1 MACAERAMTEQP
13 PLGLE
18 AFMSL
23 SPAARGEAV
32 RDDARGALTALT
44 ALGDACERLAA
55 GSPKDAMRAGRAVEE
70 TARALGLGSAAAR
83 AGRALVAA
91 HAYLGELED
100 AIACAD
106 AAAEIAQASGDAVES
121 ARARVASMHALAKLG
136 RTDEAIARGAAARD
150 ALAAAGRMDLAARA
164 ELNLANV
171 HKIRG
176 ESAEA
181 LAALERALAGVAPED
196 RAARGTILN
205 TLGEALLQLDRLSEA
220 MRAFDD
226 ADAALDGLPL
236 ARTIVL
242 GNKADL
248 LARQG
253 RLGES
258 IAAFARAAEAAKG
271 VAPGHHARLLIEEAE
286 ALATLGAAREALAA
300 ASEALE
306 VASARGLRAEAA
318 RARLVR
324 ARTLAAAARFTDADG
339 EAMQALAISSE
350 IGDVRGR
357 RAATLMRAELAL
369 RAAEPARAHELAREA
384 SEDASPL
391 DRARARAIA
400 AEAHLLEGDARA
412 ARVAIDE
419 ATACTK
425 DLGVRTVEI
434 DLTTTAAACARALG
448 EHDESQRLLAAAVET
463 AEELRATIGAERHRS
478 SFTASRL
485 RVYEELAL
493 AELERGDRASLT
505 RAFATVE
512 RARSRQLL
520 ETILR
525 AVERTGAAA
534 GAPDDELARLRA
546 QLSELHARLARDGSD
561 GGADGVRRGIAPAL
575 LDAMRRTERAI
586 DDLVTARQA
595 MHAPAGGVSPL
606 LARVEEAAAVATR
619 LAHGDALIAYFRAG
633 DELMAFT
640 IFEGEIACSR
650 ALAFGGEVDELVEK
664 LLFQLRAPT
673 DGAAPDGSPVGSRAI
688 AWFSRAL
695 HDRVLAPILDER
707 PDIDARATRLVV
719 VPFGALHAL
728 PFALLSDGK
737 RHLIERFEI
746 QTAPSASIAC
756 PAAKTRSASG
766 GALVVGVADAA
777 APLIDAEVD
786 EIAAIAGA
794 RLLKGDAAT
803 RGALRGAAPSAAMI
817 HLACHGRFVPS
828 LPAASGLRLA
838 DGWLPIRDILDL
850 GLAADLVVLSGCET
864 GRHAV
869 DAGDELSGIARAFHA
884 AGARR
889 LVTTLWSVR
898 DRSAL
903 RLATRF
909 HRALEAGC
917 RPSRALRESTLALIA
932 ESAHP
937 SCWAPF
943 VLSGSI

>member
-1 MACAERAMTEQP
+1 MNGEQP
-13 PLGLE
+13 LDLAAFAALE
-18 AFMSL
+18 
-23 SPAARGEAV
+23 PNARSEAV
-32 RDDARGALTALT
+32 ARDGRGARAALA

-55 GSPKDAMRAGRAVEE
+55 GAPQEALRGGRAIEE
-70 TARALGLGSAAAR
+70 TACALGLGSAAAR
-83 AGRALVAA
+83 AGRAMVAA
-91 HAYLGELED
+91 HAYLGELDD

-106 AAAEIAQASGDAVES
+106 KAAEMAQAAGDEIEA
-121 ARARVASMHALAKLG
+121 ARARVASMHPLAKLG
-136 RTDEAIARGAAARD
+136 RTAEAIARGTSARD
-150 ALAAAGRMDLAARA
+150 ALVAAGRGDLAARA

-176 ESAEA
+176 DGPEA
-181 LAALERALAGVAPED
+181 IAALERALAGVAPED

-205 TLGEALLQLDRLSEA
+205 TLGEALLQLDRLSDA

-226 ADAALDGLPL
+226 ADALLEGLPL

-271 VAPGHHARLLIEEAE
+271 VAPGHHARLLIEAAE

-300 ASEALE
+300 ATEALA
-306 VASARGLRAEAA
+306 VASARALPAEAA

-324 ARTLAAAARFTDADG
+324 ARTLAAAARFDDADE
-339 EAMQALAISSE
+339 EAARALAVYAE
-350 IGDVRGR
+350 IGDARGR

-369 RAAEPARAHELAREA
+369 RAADPARARALAGEA
-384 SEDASPL
+384 SEGASPL
-391 DRARARAIA
+391 DLARAQAIA
-400 AEAHLLEGDARA
+400 SEALLLEGDAQGARKAIEEAVANARA
-412 ARVAIDE
+412 
-419 ATACTK
+419 
-425 DLGVRTVEI
+425 LGVRTVEI
-434 DLTTTAAACARALG
+434 DCAATAAACARMLG
-448 EHDESQRLLAAAVET
+448 EDGECSRILASAVET

-478 SFTASRL
+478 AFTASRL

-493 AELERGDRASLT
+493 ADLAHGDRDSLM

-525 AVERTGAAA
+525 AVERS
-534 GAPDDELARLRA
+534 APRADSDDDELVRLRSK
-546 QLSELHARLARDGSD
+546 LSELHARGARDGGND
-561 GGADGVRRGIAPAL
+561 GGNEGGVRRGIAPAL
-575 LDAMRRTERAI
+575 LEEMRRTERAI
-586 DDLVTARQA
+586 DDLVTARQSSGA
-595 MHAPAGGVSPL
+595 LRGGVSPL
-606 LARVEEAAAVATR
+606 LARIEDAHAIAAR
-619 LAHGDALIAYFRAG
+619 LSPTDALIAYYRAG
-633 DELMAFT
+633 DELLAFT
-640 IFEGEIACSR
+640 VFEGGIACCR

-664 LLFQLRAPT
+664 LLFLLRAQT
-673 DGAAPDGSPVGSRAI
+673 SGAAQDAPTGGSRVI

-695 HDRVLAPILDER
+695 HERLMAPILAER
-707 PDIDARATRLVV
+707 PDIAARATRLVI

-728 PFALLSDGK
+728 PFALLSDGA
-737 RHLIERFEI
+737 RNLIERFEI

-756 PAAKTRSASG
+756 AAVARERITPHEP
-766 GALVVGVADAA
+766 LVVGFADAA
-777 APLIDAEVD
+777 APLIEEEIREVAR
-786 EIAAIAGA
+786 ITGA
-794 RLLKGDAAT
+794 RLLAGDAAT
-803 RGALRGAAPSAAMI
+803 RDAMRRAAPDAAMI

-850 GLAADLVVLSGCET
+850 GLSAELVVLAGCET

-889 LVTTLWSVR
+889 LLTTLWSVR

-909 HRALEAGC
+909 HRALQGGA
-917 RPSRALRESTLALIA
+917 RPSRALQESTLAMRA
-932 ESAHP
+932 ESDHP
-937 SCWAPF
+937 SCWASF
-943 VLSGSI
+943 SLSGSI

>member
-1 MACAERAMTEQP
+1 MSPQP
-13 PLGLE
+13 PLDLAAFE
-18 AFMSL
+18 AL
-23 SPAARGEAV
+23 APDARGEGVA
-32 RDDARGALTALT
+32 RDARGALAALV

-55 GSPKDAMRAGRAVEE
+55 GSPKDALRGGRVIEE

-83 AGRALVAA
+83 AGRAMVAA
-91 HAYLGELED
+91 HAYLGELEE

-106 AAAEIAQASGDAVES
+106 AAADIARTAGDGIES

-136 RTDEAIARGAAARD
+136 RTADAIARGTAARD
-150 ALAAAGRMDLAARA
+150 ALVAAGRPDLAARA
-164 ELNLANV
+164 ELNLAKV

-176 ESAEA
+176 EAAEA
-181 LAALERALAGVAPED
+181 LEALERALAGVPPED

-205 TLGEALLQLDRLSEA
+205 TLGEALLQLDRLSDA

-226 ADAALDGLPL
+226 ADALLDGLPL

-258 IAAFARAAEAAKG
+258 IAAFALAAEAAKG

-300 ASEALE
+300 ASEALA
-306 VASARGLRAEAA
+306 VATARGLPAEAA
-318 RARLVR
+318 RARIVR
-324 ARTLAAAARFTDADG
+324 ARTLAAAARFTDADD
-339 EAMQALAISSE
+339 EAAQALAVSAE
-350 IGDVRGR
+350 IGDARGR

-369 RAAEPARAHELAREA
+369 RAAEPARARALAQDA
-384 SEDASPL
+384 ADGASPL
-391 DRARARAIA
+391 DRARAQAIA
-400 AEAHLLEGDARA
+400 AEALLLEGDARA
-412 ARVAIDE
+412 AHDSIRVALR
-419 ATACTK
+419 AAQ

-434 DLTTTAAACARALG
+434 DCAATAAACARALG
-448 EHDESQRLLAAAVET
+448 EDDESARLLVAAVDT

-478 SFTASRL
+478 AFTASRL

-493 AELERGDRASLT
+493 AELARGDADSLA

-525 AVERTGAAA
+525 AVERTGSAKA
-534 GAPDDELARLRA
+534 APDDEIALLRA
-546 QLSELHARLARDGSD
+546 RLSELHARGARDGTS
-561 GGADGVRRGIAPAL
+561 GEGADGIRRGIAPAL
-575 LDAMRRTERAI
+575 LDEMRRAERAI

-595 MHAPAGGVSPL
+595 SHALHGGVSQL
-606 LARVEEAAAVATR
+606 LARVESAQTVAAR
-619 LAHGDALIAYFRAG
+619 LAPGDALIAYYRAG

-664 LLFQLRAPT
+664 LLFQLRAPAH
-673 DGAAPDGSPVGSRAI
+673 DAAMGAAEGNARAI
-688 AWFSRAL
+688 AWFSRAI
-695 HDRVLAPILDER
+695 HERVMAPLLDER
-707 PDIDARATRLVV
+707 NDIAARATRLVI
-719 VPFGALHAL
+719 VPFGALHAV
-728 PFALLSDGK
+728 PFALLSDG
-737 RHLIERFEI
+737 RSHLIERFEI

-756 PAAKTRSASG
+756 PCGAAAPRATHD
-766 GALVVGVADAA
+766 ALVVGVADAA
-777 APLIDAEVD
+777 APLIDEEVD
-786 EIAAIAGA
+786 EITAIAGA

-803 RGALRGAAPSAAMI
+803 RSALRAAAPSAAMI

-898 DRSAL
+898 DRAAL

-909 HRALEAGC
+909 HRALCDGS